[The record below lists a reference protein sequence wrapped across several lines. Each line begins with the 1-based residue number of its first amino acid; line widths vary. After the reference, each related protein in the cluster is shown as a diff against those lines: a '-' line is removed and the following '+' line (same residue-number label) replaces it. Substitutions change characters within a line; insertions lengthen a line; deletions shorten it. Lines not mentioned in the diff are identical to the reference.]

1 MDYQPLGQG
10 QKQNNRWYVIH
21 SVTSKMATIILPT
34 TGTAS
39 TLANKTET
47 QQLPWPVQRLR
58 FHLPRRG
65 VWAGSLVG
73 ELRFHMPHGH
83 KTKR

>member
-10 QKQNNRWYVIH
+10 QKQNNRGYVIH

-47 QQLPWPVQRLR
+47 RQLPWQSS
-58 FHLPRRG
+58 G
-65 VWAGSLVG
+65 
-73 ELRFHMPHGH
+73 
-83 KTKR
+83 